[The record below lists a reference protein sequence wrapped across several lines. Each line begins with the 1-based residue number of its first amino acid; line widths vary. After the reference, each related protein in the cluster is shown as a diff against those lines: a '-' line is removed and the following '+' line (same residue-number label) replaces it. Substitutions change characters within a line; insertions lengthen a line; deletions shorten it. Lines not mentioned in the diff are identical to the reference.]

1 MAIDANARAEA
12 LGAKLKHARSLH
24 RITQEAAASKLG
36 MARTTLVAIEAG
48 KRAVSSQELRLFAEL
63 YDVPESELIN
73 EDVVPLELEVEF
85 RSSATESE
93 AADEVL
99 VANMLN
105 RLGSS
110 ALQLEALLGQA
121 PPRVDLP
128 AVVVSKSGSLDRQ
141 AEDAALQ
148 LRSRLGIGLGPI
160 QNLSSLMEF
169 EMGLRV
175 FERPLPSRISGA
187 VAFDDK
193 LGGFVLLN
201 SKHPPY
207 RRRVTGAHE
216 VGHALTRQTSLV
228 VHFDGEIHQSRTERF
243 CDLFGIAFLAPAT
256 AVRRKAKELKD
267 LFGQFSVRQLLVMAV
282 FFNIS
287 IEAMTRRLE
296 SLDMLP
302 QGTFA
307 TLKKQGVGLEHRRR
321 VAEEMSVSEESQP
334 FTARSLLLAGVA
346 YERELLSEQQVAS
359 MLELNLVE
367 VRRAFQER
375 DGHEGEVMLDLA
387 E

>member
-1 MAIDANARAEA
+1 MATDANTRAEA
-12 LGAKLKHARSLH
+12 LGAKLRHARTIH
-24 RITQEAAASKLG
+24 RITQEVAASKLG
-36 MARTTLVAIEAG
+36 IARTTLVAIEAG
-48 KRAVSSQELRLFAEL
+48 KRAVSSQELRQFAEL
-63 YDVPESELIN
+63 YDVPESELVN
-73 EDVVPLELEVEF
+73 DDLVSLELEVQF
-85 RSSATESE
+85 RSSASALQ

-110 ALQLEALLGQA
+110 ALQLEALLGHA
-121 PPRVDLP
+121 PPHVDLP

-148 LRSRLGIGLGPI
+148 LRSRLGLGLGPI
-160 QNLSSLMEF
+160 QDLASLMEF

-175 FERPLPSRISGA
+175 FERPLPSKISGA
-187 VAFDDK
+187 VAFDEK
-193 LGGFVLLN
+193 VGGFVLLN
-201 SKHPPY
+201 SLHPPY

-216 VGHALTRQTSLV
+216 VGHALTRQASLV
-228 VHFDGEIHQSRTERF
+228 VHFDGETPQSRTERF
-243 CDLFGIAFLAPAT
+243 CDLFGLAFLAPAT
-256 AVRRKAKELKD
+256 AVRRKAKELKE
-267 LFGQFSVRQLLVMAV
+267 LFDQFSVRQLLMMAL

-302 QGTFA
+302 LGTYDS
-307 TLKKQGVGLEHRRR
+307 LRKQGVGLKHRRH
-321 VAEEMSVSEESQP
+321 VAEEMSVPEENRP
-334 FTARSLLLAGVA
+334 FTSRSLLFAGVA
-346 YERELLSEQQVAS
+346 YDRELLSEQQIAS
-359 MLELNLVE
+359 MLELNLLD

-375 DGHEGEVMLDLA
+375 DGHSGEVVLDLA

>member
-1 MAIDANARAEA
+1 MATDAPAWAEA
-12 LGAKLKHARSLH
+12 LGARLRHARTLH
-24 RITQEAAASKLG
+24 RITQEAAAARLG

-48 KRAVSSQELRLFAEL
+48 RRAVSSQELRQFAEL

-73 EDVVPLELEVEF
+73 HDVSPLELEVKF
-85 RSSATESE
+85 RSSASALQ

-110 ALQLEALLGQA
+110 ALQLEAVLGQA

-128 AVVVSKSGSLDRQ
+128 VVVVSKSGSLDRQ

-160 QNLSSLMEF
+160 QNLSSLMES

-175 FERPLPSRISGA
+175 FERPLPSKISGA
-187 VAFDDK
+187 VAFDEK
-193 LGGFVLLN
+193 VGGFVLLN
-201 SKHPPY
+201 SLHPPY

-216 VGHALTRQTSLV
+216 LGHALTRQVSLV
-228 VHFDGEIHQSRTERF
+228 VHFDGETPQNRTERF

-267 LFGQFSVRQLLVMAV
+267 LFGQFSVRQLLMMAV

-287 IEAMTRRLE
+287 IEALTRRLE

-302 QGTFA
+302 QGTFD

-321 VAEEMSVSEESQP
+321 VTEEMSVPDENQP
-334 FTARSLLLAGVA
+334 FTPRSLLLAGVA
-346 YERELLSEQQVAS
+346 YERELLSEQQIAS
-359 MLELNLVE
+359 MLELNLVD
-367 VRRAFQER
+367 VRRALQER
-375 DGHEGEVMLDLA
+375 DGHVGEVVLDLA

>member
-1 MAIDANARAEA
+1 MATEANARAEA
-12 LGAKLKHARSLH
+12 LGAKLRRGRTLH

-48 KRAVSSQELRLFAEL
+48 KRAVSSQELRQFAEL
-63 YDVPESELIN
+63 YDVPEGELIN
-73 EDVVPLELEVEF
+73 DDVAPLELEVEF
-85 RSSATESE
+85 RSSATEWK

-99 VANMLN
+99 VASMLN

-128 AVVVSKSGSLDRQ
+128 AVAVSKSGSLAHQ
-141 AEDAALQ
+141 AEDSALQ
-148 LRSRLGIGLGPI
+148 LRSRFGIGLGPI
-160 QNLSSLMEF
+160 QNLSALMEF

-175 FERPLPSRISGA
+175 FERPLPSKISGA
-187 VAFDDK
+187 VAFSEK
-193 LGGFVLLN
+193 VGGFVLLN
-201 SKHPPY
+201 SLHPPY

-216 VGHALTRQTSLV
+216 VGHALTRQTCLV
-228 VHFDGEIHQSRTERF
+228 VHFDGETRQSRTERF

-256 AVRRKAKELKD
+256 TVRRKAKELKD
-267 LFGQFSVRQLLVMAV
+267 LFGQFSVRQLLMMAV

-302 QGTFA
+302 AGTYDS
-307 TLKKQGVGLEHRRR
+307 LRKQGVGLEHRRR
-321 VAEEMSVSEESQP
+321 VAEEMSVPEENQP
-334 FTARSLLLAGVA
+334 FTPRSLLLAGVA
-346 YERELLSEQQVAS
+346 YERELLSEQQIAS
-359 MLELNLVE
+359 MLELNLVD
-367 VRRAFQER
+367 VRRALQER
-375 DGHEGEVMLDLA
+375 DGHVGEVVLDLV

>member
-1 MAIDANARAEA
+1 MATDAIARAEA
-12 LGAKLKHARSLH
+12 LGAKLKHARLLH

-36 MARTTLVAIEAG
+36 MARTTLVAIEAD
-48 KRAVSSQELRLFAEL
+48 KRAVSSQELRQFAEL

-73 EDVVPLELEVEF
+73 EDVVPLELAVEF
-85 RSSATESE
+85 RSSATELE

-110 ALQLEALLGQA
+110 ALQLEALLGHA

-141 AEDAALQ
+141 AEDAALH

-193 LGGFVLLN
+193 VGGFVLLN
-201 SKHPPY
+201 SLHPPY

-228 VHFDGEIHQSRTERF
+228 VHFDGETHQSRTERF

-302 QGTFA
+302 QGTFSA
-307 TLKKQGVGLEHRRR
+307 LKKQGIGLEHRRR
-321 VAEEMSVSEESQP
+321 VAEEMSVPEESQP

-367 VRRAFQER
+367 VRRALQER
-375 DGHEGEVMLDLA
+375 DGYEGEVMLDLA
-387 E
+387 D

>member
-1 MAIDANARAEA
+1 MATEANSGAET
-12 LGAKLKHARSLH
+12 LGAKLRYARTLH
-24 RITQEAAASKLG
+24 RITQEAAALKLG
-36 MARTTLVAIEAG
+36 FARTTLVAIEAG
-48 KRAVSSQELRLFAEL
+48 KRAVSGQELRQFAEL

-73 EDVVPLELEVEF
+73 DDVVSLELEVEF
-85 RSSATESE
+85 RSSAS
-93 AADEVL
+93 AVQAVDEVL

-128 AVVVSKSGSLDRQ
+128 AVAVSKSGSLDRQ

-175 FERPLPSRISGA
+175 FERPLPSKISGA
-187 VAFDDK
+187 VAFNENV
-193 LGGFVLLN
+193 GGFVLLN
-201 SKHPPY
+201 SLHPPY

-228 VHFDGEIHQSRTERF
+228 VHFDGDTYQSRTERF

-267 LFGQFSVRQLLVMAV
+267 LFGQFSVRQLLMTAV

-287 IEAMTRRLE
+287 IEAMTRRFE

-321 VAEEMSVSEESQP
+321 VAEEMSVPEENHP
-334 FTARSLLLAGVA
+334 FTPRSLLLAGVA
-346 YERELLSEQQVAS
+346 YERELLSEQQIAS
-359 MLELNLVE
+359 MLELNLVD
-367 VRRAFQER
+367 VRRALQER
-375 DGHEGEVMLDLA
+375 DGHAGEVVLDLA

>member
-1 MAIDANARAEA
+1 MATDANARVEA
-12 LGAKLKHARSLH
+12 LGAKLRHARALH

-48 KRAVSSQELRLFAEL
+48 KRAVSNQELRQFAEL
-63 YDVPESELIN
+63 YDVPESELVN
-73 EDVVPLELEVEF
+73 DDVVPLELEVEF
-85 RSSATESE
+85 RSTATESQ
-93 AADEVL
+93 AAEEVL
-99 VANMLN
+99 VASMLN
-105 RLGSS
+105 RLASS
-110 ALQLEALLGQA
+110 ALQLEALLGQT

-148 LRSRLGIGLGPI
+148 LRSRVGIGLGPI
-160 QNLSSLMEF
+160 QNLSALMEF

-175 FERPLPSRISGA
+175 FERPLPSKISGA
-187 VAFDDK
+187 VAFNEK
-193 LGGFVLLN
+193 VGGFVLLN
-201 SKHPPY
+201 SRHPQY

-228 VHFDGEIHQSRTERF
+228 VHFDGETLQSRTERF
-243 CDLFGIAFLAPAT
+243 CDLFGIAFLAPAA
-256 AVRRKAKELKD
+256 AVRRRAKELKD
-267 LFGQFSVRQLLVMAV
+267 LFGQFSVRQLLMMAV

-302 QGTFA
+302 QGTFD
-307 TLKKQGVGLEHRRR
+307 TLRKQGVGLEHRRR
-321 VAEEMSVSEESQP
+321 VAEEMSVPEENQP
-334 FTARSLLLAGVA
+334 FTPRSLLLAGVA
-346 YERELLSEQQVAS
+346 YEREILSEQQVAS
-359 MLELNLVE
+359 MLELNLVD
-367 VRRAFQER
+367 VRRALQEP
-375 DGHEGEVMLDLA
+375 DGHVGEVVLDLA

>member
-1 MAIDANARAEA
+1 MATDANARAEA

-48 KRAVSSQELRLFAEL
+48 KRAVSSQELRQFAEL
-63 YDVPESELIN
+63 YDVPEGELIN
-73 EDVVPLELEVEF
+73 EDVVPLELDVEF
-85 RSSATESE
+85 RSAATELE

-187 VAFDDK
+187 VAFNDK
-193 LGGFVLLN
+193 VGGFVLLN
-201 SKHPPY
+201 SLHPPY

-228 VHFDGEIHQSRTERF
+228 VHFDGETHQSRTERF

-321 VAEEMSVSEESQP
+321 VAEEMSVPEESQP

-367 VRRAFQER
+367 VRRALQER

>member
-1 MAIDANARAEA
+1 MATDANARAEA

-36 MARTTLVAIEAG
+36 VARTTLVAIEAG
-48 KRAVSSQELRLFAEL
+48 KRAVSSQELRQFAEL

-73 EDVVPLELEVEF
+73 DDVVPLELEVEF
-85 RSSATESE
+85 RSSATELQ

-160 QNLSSLMEF
+160 QDLSSLMES

-175 FERPLPSRISGA
+175 FERPLPSKISGA
-187 VAFDDK
+187 VAFDEK
-193 LGGFVLLN
+193 VGGFVLLN
-201 SKHPPY
+201 SLHPPY

-216 VGHALTRQTSLV
+216 VGHAMTRQTSLV
-228 VHFDGEIHQSRTERF
+228 VHFDGEPPQSRTERF

-267 LFGQFSVRQLLVMAV
+267 LFGQFSVRQLLMMAV

-321 VAEEMSVSEESQP
+321 VAEEMSVPDEGQP
-334 FTARSLLLAGVA
+334 FTPRSLLLAGVA
-346 YERELLSEQQVAS
+346 YERELLSEQQIAS
-359 MLELNLVE
+359 MLELNLVA
-367 VRRAFQER
+367 VRRALQER
-375 DGHEGEVMLDLA
+375 DGHAGEMVLDLA

>member
-1 MAIDANARAEA
+1 MATDANAGAEA
-12 LGAKLKHARSLH
+12 LGAKLRYARTLH
-24 RITQEAAASKLG
+24 RITQEAAALKLG
-36 MARTTLVAIEAG
+36 IARTTLVAIEAG
-48 KRAVSSQELRLFAEL
+48 KRAVSGQELRQFAEL

-73 EDVVPLELEVEF
+73 DDVVSLELEVEF
-85 RSSATESE
+85 RSSASGLQ

-110 ALQLEALLGQA
+110 ALQLEALLGQP

-128 AVVVSKSGSLDRQ
+128 AVAVSKSGSLDRQ

-175 FERPLPSRISGA
+175 FERPLPSKISGA
-187 VAFDDK
+187 VAFDEK
-193 LGGFVLLN
+193 VGGFVLLN
-201 SKHPPY
+201 SLHPAY

-228 VHFDGEIHQSRTERF
+228 VHFDGDIYQSRTERF

-267 LFGQFSVRQLLVMAV
+267 LFGQFSVRQLLMTAV

-296 SLDMLP
+296 SLAMLP
-302 QGTFA
+302 QGTYDS
-307 TLKKQGVGLEHRRR
+307 LRRQGVGLEHRRR
-321 VAEEMSVSEESQP
+321 VAEEMSVPEENQP
-334 FTARSLLLAGVA
+334 FTPRSLLLAGVA
-346 YERELLSEQQVAS
+346 YERELLSEQQIAS
-359 MLELNLVE
+359 MLELNLVD
-367 VRRAFQER
+367 VRRALQER
-375 DGHEGEVMLDLA
+375 DGHAGEVVLDLA

>member
-1 MAIDANARAEA
+1 MATDANARAEA
-12 LGAKLKHARSLH
+12 LGAKLRQARTLH

-36 MARTTLVAIEAG
+36 IARTTLVAIEAG
-48 KRAVSSQELRLFAEL
+48 KRAVSSQELRQVAEL
-63 YDVPESELIN
+63 YDVPETEFVN
-73 EDVVPLELEVEF
+73 DDVVPLELDVEF
-85 RSSATESE
+85 RSSASALQ
-93 AADEVL
+93 AADEML

-105 RLGSS
+105 RLGTS
-110 ALQLEALLGQA
+110 ALQLEALLGQT

-128 AVVVSKSGSLDRQ
+128 AVVVSKSGSLDSQ

-169 EMGLRV
+169 EMGLHV
-175 FERPLPSRISGA
+175 FERPLPSKISGA
-187 VAFDDK
+187 VAFDEK
-193 LGGFVLLN
+193 VGGFILLN
-201 SKHPPY
+201 SLHPPY

-216 VGHALTRQTSLV
+216 VGHALARQTSLV
-228 VHFDGEIHQSRTERF
+228 VHFDGDTFQSRTERF

-267 LFGQFSVRQLLVMAV
+267 LFGQFSVRQLLMTAV

-302 QGTFA
+302 QGTYDS
-307 TLKKQGVGLEHRRR
+307 LRKQGVGLEHRRR
-321 VAEEMSVSEESQP
+321 VAEEMSVPDENQP
-334 FTARSLLLAGVA
+334 FTPRSLLLAGVA
-346 YERELLSEQQVAS
+346 YERDLLSEQQIAS
-359 MLELNLVE
+359 MLELNLVD
-367 VRRAFQER
+367 VRRALQER
-375 DGHEGEVMLDLA
+375 DGYAGEVVLDLA

>member
-1 MAIDANARAEA
+1 MATDANAGAEA
-12 LGAKLKHARSLH
+12 LGAKLRHARTLH
-24 RITQEAAASKLG
+24 RITQEAAALKLG
-36 MARTTLVAIEAG
+36 IARTTLVAIEAG
-48 KRAVSSQELRLFAEL
+48 KRAVSGQELRQFAEL
-63 YDVPESELIN
+63 YDVPETELIN
-73 EDVVPLELEVEF
+73 DDVVSLELEVEF
-85 RSSATESE
+85 RSSASGLQ

-128 AVVVSKSGSLDRQ
+128 EVTVSKSGSLDRQ

-175 FERPLPSRISGA
+175 FERPLPSKISGA
-187 VAFDDK
+187 VAFDEK
-193 LGGFVLLN
+193 VGGFVLLN
-201 SKHPPY
+201 SLHPPY

-228 VHFDGEIHQSRTERF
+228 VHFDGDTYQSRTERF

-256 AVRRKAKELKD
+256 AVRRKAKELKE
-267 LFGQFSVRQLLVMAV
+267 LFGQFSVRQLLMTAV

-296 SLDMLP
+296 SLAMLP
-302 QGTFA
+302 QGTYDS
-307 TLKKQGVGLEHRRR
+307 LRKQGVGLEHRRR
-321 VAEEMSVSEESQP
+321 VAEEMSVPEENQP
-334 FTARSLLLAGVA
+334 FTPRSLLLAGVA
-346 YERELLSEQQVAS
+346 YERELLSEQQIAS
-359 MLELNLVE
+359 MLELNLVD
-367 VRRAFQER
+367 VRRALQER
-375 DGHEGEVMLDLA
+375 DGHAGEVVLDLA